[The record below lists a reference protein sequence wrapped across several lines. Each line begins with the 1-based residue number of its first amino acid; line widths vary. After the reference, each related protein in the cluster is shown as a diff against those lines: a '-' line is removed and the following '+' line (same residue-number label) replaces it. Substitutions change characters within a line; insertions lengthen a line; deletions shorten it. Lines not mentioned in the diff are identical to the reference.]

1 MSASTI
7 NMEAIKRLRAISDL
21 IESAGQEIKMGPSLL
36 LLLDV
41 VKEAETALAS
51 RPTEGISKKII
62 ESLEAAID
70 LANKEICLDCD
81 IVDLSIFWKN
91 KNNI

>member
-7 NMEAIKRLRAISDL
+7 NMEAIKRLRAIIRL
-21 IESAGQEIKMGPSLL
+21 IESAGQEIKIGPSLL

-51 RPTEGISKKII
+51 RPTERVSKKII
-62 ESLEAAID
+62 ESL
-70 LANKEICLDCD
+70 
-81 IVDLSIFWKN
+81 
-91 KNNI
+91 